1 MARPRRKKGYR
12 KKVMLVVDSVWK
24 LHAHHAQ
31 MGRTSADKASI
42 YSAPE
47 QSLKFVDKRQNRL
60 GGMR

>member
-1 MARPRRKKGYR
+1 
-12 KKVMLVVDSVWK
+12 MLVLDSVWK